1 MACHSLL
8 QGIFPIQGSNLGLL
22 HCRQILYHL
31 SSQDPSI
38 PASALM
44 GPLSLGRRFFV
55 DLLTSSVVEP
65 GLWPVYLHFRVCK
78 ASFLSPFPPPPPHL
92 APSHPVGFSHL
103 SLPVEMS
110 THLSG
115 QSPSYPSNTPQPNFS
130 PGTNR
135 PIWG

>member
-8 QGIFPIQGSNLGLL
+8 QEIFLIQGPNLGLL

-65 GLWPVYLHFRVCK
+65 GLWPATFTLESAKHPFYPLSRPITPP
-78 ASFLSPFPPPPPHL
+78 SPFPSCGLLP
-92 APSHPVGFSHL
+92 
-103 SLPVEMS
+103 SLP
-110 THLSG
+110 
-115 QSPSYPSNTPQPNFS
+115 PC
-130 PGTNR
+130 
-135 PIWG
+135 